1 MTTAKKSR
9 TPTDAPKADDTAS
22 EPRAASIPFHVHLAR
37 IREMEKSQQQRG
49 QAVNGKEAPFDHL
62 DRLTPMFQQL
72 AIKSRPENDSSR
84 EQFVALRKR
93 AAELES
99 AKLYDQALVIY
110 QQLINLLDDGPE
122 DLEIA
127 LLNRIGDLMTRVG
140 KAPQSGD
147 YYEMAADKYAA
158 RGLADNAIAVYGKI
172 LRTQPNRTP
181 VYLKLGRLA
190 AKKGLRTDAK
200 RHYLEYVARVK
211 VTRNYDEAF
220 RALAE
225 LADQFPDQDDVRLAL
240 IDQLQIAGYQDV
252 MVKQLEM
259 LLSYYRGAGRT
270 DDARLIAVRLEAC
283 LPKFAG

>member
-9 TPTDAPKADDTAS
+9 TTPAAAKTEKSAES
-22 EPRAASIPFHVHLAR
+22 EPRAAAIPFHVHLAR
-37 IREMEKSQQQRG
+37 IREMEKAQQQQG
-49 QAVNGKEAPFDHL
+49 QAVSAKPFDHM
-62 DRLTPMFQQL
+62 DRLTPMIQQL
-72 AIKSRPENDSSR
+72 AIKRSQNGASS
-84 EQFVALRKR
+84 EQFVSLRKR
-93 AAELES
+93 AAELET

-110 QQLINLLDDGPE
+110 LQLISLLDDGPE

-127 LLNRIGDLMTRVG
+127 LLNRIGDLMIRVG
-140 KAPQSGD
+140 KAAQSGD
-147 YYEMAADKYAA
+147 YYEMAADKYSA
-158 RGLADNAIAVYGKI
+158 RGLADNAIAVYNKI

-220 RALAE
+220 RSLAE
-225 LADQFPDQDDVRLAL
+225 LADQFPDQDDVRLSL

-259 LLSYYRGAGRT
+259 LLSYYRGAGRA

-283 LPKFAG
+283 QPKFAG